1 MRSDGQAIALQQL
14 ERIANVEASALRID
28 HVDDAS
34 NQAGWLA
41 IDISLDCTHYE
52 RAADGLDLHTR
63 ESVRLSIPRDFPYQ
77 APVVTTAHTR
87 FLGFPHV
94 QWGTQLCL
102 YQSQET
108 QWQPSLGMVGL
119 IDQLD
124 RWFQKAALNELDDP
138 EGPLHPPVAYIGSAN
153 TICVQA
159 NTPSR
164 DRWPWFGAAEL
175 VQRKTNFL
183 DLVGWHDI
191 REVAPGQAFAPALLL
206 DFELPFEYPQT
217 VQGLLKCLEKHG
229 VETSRVLV
237 HMMLV
242 AERIT
247 SGEPMH
253 VVIGAPSRGIA
264 GDHENRLQHV
274 SVWEIDPVDTLN
286 LQAVALACALLNRS
300 QGDELSEKI
309 QAIIDSVF
317 ADLVKWQRTSRV
329 RWCTVLENRP
339 EIVTRRDEGT
349 AMHWFTGK
357 HVALWG
363 CGALG
368 GQIAEHLVRA
378 GVSGIKLYDAKR
390 VHPGILVRQ
399 NFVEQDINDGKAAA
413 LKRRL
418 DTIAPQVNITAHTED
433 VVRDPLN
440 GPDWQRG
447 VDIVIDTT
455 ASLLVRS
462 KLEAVLKNQER
473 RVPTAAMMISGAARH
488 GAMVLAPVGY
498 SGGPLDAYRRLGL
511 AATNRTWLVD
521 WVSAFWER
529 DTEEPMRQPEPGCSD
544 PTFVASHADIAGLA
558 ARMLNSLAIE
568 LTQET
573 SKAAGVLFSAEPA
586 RKRDAVFHFS
596 PDIVVNGRKQQFRVA
611 ASVWRD
617 VRGWIRSGA
626 RERTPEDE
634 TGGLVFGQLDET
646 LGIAWLS
653 NVSGPPQDSCFSPER
668 FVCGTDGT
676 RKLSETY
683 DEHSRGMVRYIG
695 TWHSHPRSPATPS
708 STDYAGIA
716 SIFATNPGQGAHQ
729 LMMIVGNSAQS
740 DAELGLY
747 VYEKRTVRIC
757 KESAVAEIAPDGGR
771 RQAPPIPASGQSI
784 GLALSGGGSRAVAFH
799 LGTLRALE
807 DLGFLDEIQV
817 LSGVSGG
824 AVMAGLLGYTNEDFQ
839 AVDKKTAAFLKR
851 GLVWPSF
858 KKLSHPVRLFQALT
872 AFVIVTVPAFLL
884 NLFRRITL
892 KLFSFLP
899 GNSRVN
905 RRLGKI
911 RWPIPLWY
919 SHTHVMRDAIAD
931 LVGTRSC
938 AEETRHGMSVVLNAC
953 ELRTS
958 TAFRMSNEHYGSWR
972 YGWASAHDLPL
983 ADAIT
988 ASAAYPS
995 LLPPFEW
1002 KKTFAKSDGRQRRR
1016 VLVTD
1021 GGVFE
1026 NMGVSV
1032 LEPGRDPAVS
1042 LVGYSPSVIIAS
1054 DASVG
1059 QLAGADL
1066 PASWT
1071 ARMTQAF
1078 SSVMRKVNDATK
1090 QRLHRFAEEG
1100 QIDGFLYVH
1109 LGQMDARVPLKP
1121 PNWIER
1127 GEVVDYP
1134 TDFSSMSDETIRG
1147 LSGRGEA
1154 LTRALATQYLLSD

>member
-28 HVDDAS
+28 HVEDVSGQED
-34 NQAGWLA
+34 WLKV
-41 IDISLDCTHYE
+41 DVSLDCTHYE
-52 RAADGLDLHTR
+52 RATNGLDLHAR
-63 ESVRLSIPRDFPYQ
+63 ESVRISIPRDFPYQ
-77 APVVTTAHTR
+77 VPTVTTAHTR

-94 QWGTQLCL
+94 QWGTHICL
-102 YQSQET
+102 YQSKET

-119 IDQLD
+119 IDQLG
-124 RWFQKAALNELDDP
+124 RWFQKAAINELDAP
-138 EGPLHPPVAYIGSAN
+138 EGPLHPPVAYTGSDN

-164 DRWPWFGAAEL
+164 DCWPWFGAAEL
-175 VQRKTNFL
+175 VRRKANLL

-191 REVAPGQAFAPALLL
+191 GEIAPGQIFAPTLLL

-217 VQGLLKCLEKHG
+217 VHDLLKCLEKHG
-229 VETSRVLV
+229 VDPNRVIL
-237 HMMLV
+237 HMML
-242 AERIT
+242 AAKRIAT
-247 SGEPMH
+247 GEPMH
-253 VVIGAPSRGIA
+253 MVIGTPSRGIA
-264 GDHENRLQHV
+264 GDNEKRLQHV

-286 LQAVALACALLNRS
+286 LRGVALACTLLNRS
-300 QGDELSEKI
+300 RGKELSEDVR
-309 QAIIDSVF
+309 AIIDSVF
-317 ADLVKWQRTSRV
+317 ADLVEWQRTSRV

-339 EIVTRRDEGT
+339 EIVTRRDDGT
-349 AMHWFTGK
+349 TMDWFAGK
-357 HVALWG
+357 NVALWG

-368 GQIAEHLVRA
+368 GQIAEHLVRV
-378 GVSGIKLYDAKR
+378 GVAGIKLYDAKR

-399 NFVEQDINDGKAAA
+399 NFVEQDINDGKAVA

-418 DTIAPQVNITAHTED
+418 DAIAPQVNITAYTED
-433 VVRDPLN
+433 VVRDTLN
-440 GPDWQRG
+440 GPDWQN
-447 VDIVIDTT
+447 VDIVIDAT

-462 KLEAVLKNQER
+462 KLEAVLKNRER
-473 RVPTAAMMISGAARH
+473 LVPISAMMISGAARH
-488 GAMVLAPVGY
+488 GAMVLAPIGY

-511 AATNRTWLVD
+511 AATNRTWLAD
-521 WVSAFWER
+521 WVNAFWER

-558 ARMLNSLAIE
+558 ARMLNGLAAK
-568 LTQET
+568 LAQET
-573 SKAAGVLFSAEPA
+573 NKAAGMLFSADTA
-586 RKRDAVFHFS
+586 HKRDAVYYFS
-596 PDIVVNGRKQQFRVA
+596 PDIVINGERQQFRVS

-617 VRGWIRSGA
+617 IRGWIRSGA

-646 LGIAWLS
+646 LGVAWIS
-653 NVSGPPQDSCFSPER
+653 NVSGPPQDSHFSPEG

-676 RKLSETY
+676 RNLGEAY
-683 DEHSRGMVRYIG
+683 DKRSNGMVKYVG

-708 STDYAGIA
+708 STDYVGIA
-716 SIFATNPGQGAHQ
+716 SIFTMNPGQGAHQ
-729 LMMIVGNSAQS
+729 LMMIVGRAAQA
-740 DAELGLY
+740 DVELGLY
-747 VYEKRTVRIC
+747 AFEKHAVRMS
-757 KESAVAEIAPDGGR
+757 KEGVVAEIVPDGGR
-771 RQAPPIPASGQSI
+771 RPAPPIPVSGQSM

-807 DLGFLDEIQV
+807 DLGFLDEIKV

-824 AVMAGLLGYTNEDFQ
+824 AVMAGLLGYTNEDFH
-839 AVDKKTAAFLKR
+839 AVDRKTTAFLRR
-851 GLVWPSF
+851 GLVWPLF
-858 KKLSHPVRLFQALT
+858 KKLLHPLRLVQVLT
-872 AFVIVTVPAFLL
+872 ASVIVTVPTLILKLFLW
-884 NLFRRITL
+884 ITL
-892 KLFSFLP
+892 KLLSFFP

-905 RRLGKI
+905 RYLGNL

-931 LVGTRSC
+931 LVGTQSC
-938 AEETRHGMSVVLNAC
+938 AAETRHGTNVVLNAC
-953 ELRTS
+953 ELRTI

-972 YGWASAHDLPL
+972 YGWASARDLPL

-995 LLPPFEW
+995 LMPPFEW
-1002 KKTFAKSDGRQRRR
+1002 KKTFTKNDCKQRRR

-1032 LEPGRDPAVS
+1032 MEPDRDPGIS
-1042 LVGYSPSVIIAS
+1042 LVGYSPSIIIAS
-1054 DASVG
+1054 DASAG

-1090 QRLHRFAEEG
+1090 KRLHRFAEEG
-1100 QIDGFLYVH
+1100 QIEGFLYVH
-1109 LGQMDARVPLKP
+1109 LGQVDARVPLKP
-1121 PNWIER
+1121 PNWISR
-1127 GEVVDYP
+1127 DEVVDYP
-1134 TDFSSMSDETIRG
+1134 TDFSSMSDKTIQG

>member
-1 MRSDGQAIALQQL
+1 MRSDGQATALQQL

-28 HVDDAS
+28 HVDEAS

-41 IDISLDCTHYE
+41 IDISLDCAHYE
-52 RAADGLDLHTR
+52 RAAGGLDLHAR

-77 APVVTTAHTR
+77 VPIVTTAHTR

-102 YQSQET
+102 YQSRET

-124 RWFQKAALNELDDP
+124 RWFQKASLNELDDP

-159 NTPSR
+159 NTPGR
-164 DRWPWFGAAEL
+164 NRWPWFGAAEL

-191 REVAPGQAFAPALLL
+191 RGVAPEQVFAPTLLL

-217 VQGLLKCLEKHG
+217 VQGLLERLEKHG

-237 HMMLV
+237 HMML
-242 AERIT
+242 AAKRIA

-253 VVIGAPSRGIA
+253 VVVGAPSRGIT

-286 LQAVALACALLNRS
+286 LRSVALACDLLNRS
-300 QGDELSEKI
+300 QGNELPDDI
-309 QAIIDSVF
+309 RAIIHSVF
-317 ADLVKWQRTSRV
+317 AALVKWQRTSRV

-349 AMHWFTGK
+349 AMHWFAGK
-357 HVALWG
+357 RIALWG

-418 DTIAPQVNITAHTED
+418 EAIAPQVNITANTED
-433 VVRDPLN
+433 VVRDTLS

-498 SGGPLDAYRRLGL
+498 SGGPLDVYRRLGL

-529 DTEEPMRQPEPGCSD
+529 DTEEPMQQPEPGCSD

-586 RKRDAVFHFS
+586 HKRDAVFHFS

-653 NVSGPPQDSCFSPER
+653 NVSGPPQDSCFSSER

-676 RKLSETY
+676 RKLSKTY

-740 DAELGLY
+740 GAELGLY
-747 VYEKRTVRIC
+747 IYEKRTVRIC
-757 KESAVAEIAPDGGR
+757 KEDAIAEIAHDGGR
-771 RQAPPIPASGQSI
+771 RPAPPIPVSGQSM

-858 KKLSHPVRLFQALT
+858 KKLLHPMRLVQVLA
-872 AFVIVTVPAFLL
+872 AFVIVTIPTFVL

-899 GNSRVN
+899 GNSHVN
-905 RRLGKI
+905 RCLGKL
-911 RWPIPLWY
+911 RWAIPLWY

-972 YGWASAHDLPL
+972 YGWASAYDLPL
-983 ADAIT
+983 ADAVT
-988 ASAAYPS
+988 
-995 LLPPFEW
+995 
-1002 KKTFAKSDGRQRRR
+1002 R
-1016 VLVTD
+1016 V
-1021 GGVFE
+1021 G
-1026 NMGVSV
+1026 
-1032 LEPGRDPAVS
+1032 
-1042 LVGYSPSVIIAS
+1042 
-1054 DASVG
+1054 
-1059 QLAGADL
+1059 
-1066 PASWT
+1066 
-1071 ARMTQAF
+1071 
-1078 SSVMRKVNDATK
+1078 
-1090 QRLHRFAEEG
+1090 
-1100 QIDGFLYVH
+1100 
-1109 LGQMDARVPLKP
+1109 
-1121 PNWIER
+1121 
-1127 GEVVDYP
+1127 
-1134 TDFSSMSDETIRG
+1134 G
-1147 LSGRGEA
+1147 LSVSTTA
-1154 LTRALATQYLLSD
+1154 L